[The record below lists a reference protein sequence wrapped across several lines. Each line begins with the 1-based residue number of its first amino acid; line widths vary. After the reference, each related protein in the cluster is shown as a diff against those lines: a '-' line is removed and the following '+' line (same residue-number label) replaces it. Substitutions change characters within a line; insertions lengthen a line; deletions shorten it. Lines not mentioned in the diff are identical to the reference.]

1 MLNSYKNLI
10 FCINVKIK
18 TKGKRVLK
26 ETTREVSKNMSV
38 VQTVIEEVSLKSV
51 FLTSTIRNMVKVIT
65 MKVYGINGLLVPV
78 KLFNFNI

>member
-1 MLNSYKNLI
+1 M
-10 FCINVKIK
+10 
-18 TKGKRVLK
+18 LK